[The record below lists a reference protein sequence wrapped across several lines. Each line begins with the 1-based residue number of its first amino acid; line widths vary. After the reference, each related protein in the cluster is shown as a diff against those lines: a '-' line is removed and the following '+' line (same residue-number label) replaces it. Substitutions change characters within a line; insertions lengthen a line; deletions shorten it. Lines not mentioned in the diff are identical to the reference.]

1 MSSPQTYTCNKFINM
16 ELLDADIPL
25 VLPKMSGV
33 KSVNSKSI
41 NSAHSQ
47 KVLVS
52 ENDLPINRDDD
63 FETSGA
69 NQEADKVAGKD
80 PNTATTSTAA
90 KPSKAPEE
98 KDASTTAKEAVQSQ
112 QPSQHHLREQQ
123 QRQKQKHQQER
134 PPEQHEGRLE
144 CIQEEKMDEP
154 KEARLLMD
162 AMVLTAPKK
171 RIRSHQHPTAREP
184 QQQQQQKPPP
194 QPTKPV
200 EKKEKPY
207 KHQPLT
213 EDLLHHHT
221 QLEKLKVSWLT

>member
-69 NQEADKVAGKD
+69 HQEADKVAGKD
-80 PNTATTSTAA
+80 PNTATTSTAV

-112 QPSQHHLREQQ
+112 QPSQHRLREQE

-171 RIRSHQHPTAREP
+171 RIRSPQHPKAKEP
-184 QQQQQQKPPP
+184 QQQQQKPPP

-221 QLEKLKVSWLT
+221 QLEKLKVSRLT